1 MYKKQNKYTIQ
12 KLRSSSSSSDDS
24 YDLKQITTKIKVLI
38 PQKKIIFNPPY
49 DSSWFETEINNSK
62 NNSKNN
68 SNSKISIKDYI
79 KKLFAICKTHLDA
92 NVKPNTT
99 KAIIVPHA
107 GIRYSGLCS
116 ASAYYQLILRTTPI
130 KHIILFCT
138 HHKASNNIIAP
149 SFTHIKPLLG
159 NIPLKIDNDLIE
171 TLKPFLEINNSAF
184 DEEHSFFNQLPFIE
198 SIISSNS
205 NMNTSNSL
213 NILITPFLI
222 SNNMILNKTNCDK
235 LHKAMDILKLLLS
248 RKDTVLICTSDFSHI
263 NGHFE
268 TKITSNIQKNIRNQ
282 DNQILQFIYDNLN
295 GVITRSKKID
305 DILFIQNA
313 PSCGTMAMYLFA
325 KLLNYHSGVTE
336 SSSSS
341 SSSDESSDSSPGN
354 IIAKRYRSPKMLF
367 PRITCYY
374 TSQVRD
380 KYIDIFDF
388 TPEQL
393 TSILPN
399 DLNSNTTESSV
410 SYVGLIFTTQPNI
423 DDIITNKKTTIRQ
436 LENLLSQYEKQALL
450 GFIKEYLFFKFSMP
464 KYKIPIS
471 LFKSINSQ
479 SFKLNLGVAITVYN
493 NNTEKLRSTVNMIDN
508 NSMIDNDESL
518 SIENKI
524 KYLIDKLLNNN
535 NTNTYK
541 TLTFPALKP
550 DEYNKLDFEISIFN
564 KTEPITLN
572 EFYTNKFNLG
582 TDGII
587 IIDTNTKTKK
597 KTSVQ
602 LLTPNSYSLTNIEK
616 VLNPNISKK
625 SLLEQLCNIQ
635 MQNERENTKNS
646 KDCYKLSNIKLFYN
660 EGVVFS

>member
-1 MYKKQNKYTIQ
+1 MYKKERLNKKNH
-12 KLRSSSSSSDDS
+12 KLRSNSSSSSSSSSISIGSDDS
-24 YDLKQITTKIKVLI
+24 YDLT
-38 PQKKIIFNPPY
+38 QKKTIIFNPPY
-49 DSSWFETEINNSK
+49 DSSWFETEINNNK
-62 NNSKNN
+62 N
-68 SNSKISIKDYI
+68 NSKISIKNYI
-79 KKLFAICKTHLDA
+79 KKLFDICKTHLDA
-92 NVKPNTT
+92 NVKPDKT

-116 ASAYYQLILRTTPI
+116 ASAYYQLTLRTTPI
-130 KHIILFCT
+130 KRIILFCT

-159 NIPLKIDNDLIE
+159 NTQLKIDTDLIE
-171 TLKPFLEINNSAF
+171 TLKPFLEIDNSAF

-205 NMNTSNSL
+205 HSNS
-213 NILITPFLI
+213 NVLITPFLI
-222 SNNMILNKTNCDK
+222 SNSMILNKQTCDK
-235 LHKAMDILKLLLS
+235 LHKAMDILKILLS
-248 RKDTVLICTSDFSHI
+248 KKDTVLICTSDFSHI

-268 TKITSNIQKNIRNQ
+268 TKITSNIQQNIRNQ

-295 GVITRSKKID
+295 GIITKSKKID

-313 PSCGTMAMYLFA
+313 PSCGTMAMYLFT
-325 KLLNYHSGVTE
+325 KLLNYHYNE
-336 SSSSS
+336 KNSSSSS
-341 SSSDESSDSSPGN
+341 SSLSSSSSGESSDSSNYNPS
-354 IIAKRYRSPKMLF
+354 ISKKYISQKILYS
-367 PRITCYY
+367 RITCYY
-374 TSQVRD
+374 TSQIRD
-380 KYIDIFDF
+380 KYINIFDF
-388 TPEQL
+388 APEQL
-393 TSILPN
+393 TGILPI
-399 DLNSNTTESSV
+399 DLNSNTKESSV
-410 SYVGLIFTTQPNI
+410 SYVGIIFTTQPNI
-423 DDIITNKKTTIRQ
+423 DDKKATIRK

>member
-1 MYKKQNKYTIQ
+1 MYKKEKINHKNQ

-24 YDLKQITTKIKVLI
+24 YDLKQITINKKVLLS
-38 PQKKIIFNPPY
+38 QKNTNIFNPPY

-62 NNSKNN
+62 NY
-68 SNSKISIKDYI
+68 SNSKISIQNYI
-79 KKLFAICKTHLDA
+79 NKLFNICKTHLDT
-92 NVKPNTT
+92 NVKTNTT

-116 ASAYYQLILRTTPI
+116 ASAYYQLKLRTTPI
-130 KHIILFCT
+130 KRIILFCT
-138 HHKASNNIIAP
+138 HHKSSNNIIAP

-159 NIPLKIDNDLIE
+159 NIPLKIDTKLIDE
-171 TLKPFLEINNSAF
+171 LKPLLEINNSAF

-198 SIISSNS
+198 TIISSNS
-205 NMNTSNSL
+205 NMNTSNSS
-213 NILITPFLI
+213 NVLITPFLI
-222 SNNMILNKTNCDK
+222 SNSMILNKTNCDK

-268 TKITSNIQKNIRNQ
+268 TKITSNIQQNIRNQ

-295 GVITRSKKID
+295 GVITKSKKID

-325 KLLNYHSGVTE
+325 KLLNYHSGAKE
-336 SSSSS
+336 SSSSSSS
-341 SSSDESSDSSPGN
+341 SSSDESNKSINDTISKN
-354 IIAKRYRSPKMLF
+354 NRYSKLLY
-367 PRITCYY
+367 PRISCYY

-388 TPEQL
+388 YPEQL
-393 TSILPN
+393 TSILPT
-399 DLNSNTTESSV
+399 DLNNNTSESSV
-410 SYVGLIFTTQPNI
+410 SYVGIIFTSQPNI
-423 DDIITNKKTTIRQ
+423 EDKNDKKKTIHK

-464 KYKIPIS
+464 KYKIPNN
-471 LFKSINSQ
+471 LINPINTQ
-479 SFKLNLGVAITVYN
+479 SFKLNLGVGITVYKSSDLRN
-493 NNTEKLRSTVNMIDN
+493 VANIIDNTINNTN
-508 NSMIDNDESL
+508 DNDETK
-518 SIENKI
+518 SIESKLR
-524 KYLIDKLLNNN
+524 YLIDKLLNNN

-550 DEYNKLDFEISIFN
+550 DEYNKLGFEISIFN

-597 KTSVQ
+597 QTSVQ

-616 VLNPNISKK
+616 SLNPNISKK

-635 MQNERENTKNS
+635 IQNERENTNNS

-660 EGVVFS
+660 EGFVFS

>member
-1 MYKKQNKYTIQ
+1 MYKKEKLIIKNQ

-38 PQKKIIFNPPY
+38 PQKNIIFNPPY
-49 DSSWFETEINNSK
+49 DSSWFETEINNNK
-62 NNSKNN
+62 H
-68 SNSKISIKDYI
+68 NSKITIQNYI
-79 KKLFAICKTHLDA
+79 NKLFNICKTHLDA

-116 ASAYYQLILRTTPI
+116 ASAYYQLKLRTTPI
-130 KHIILFCT
+130 KRIILFCT
-138 HHKASNNIIAP
+138 HHKSSNNIIAP
-149 SFTHIKPLLG
+149 SFTHIKPLLC

-198 SIISSNS
+198 SIISHINTNISNQS
-205 NMNTSNSL
+205 NV
-213 NILITPFLI
+213 LITPFLI
-222 SNNMILNKTNCDK
+222 SNSMILNKTNCDK

-268 TKITSNIQKNIRNQ
+268 NKISSNIQQNIRNQ

-325 KLLNYHSGVTE
+325 KLLNYHSGAKE
-336 SSSSS
+336 SSSSSSS
-341 SSSDESSDSSPGN
+341 SSSDESNDNINYKIYNSSK
-354 IIAKRYRSPKMLF
+354 ILY

-374 TSQVRD
+374 TSQIRD
-380 KYIDIFDF
+380 KHIDIFNF

-393 TSILPN
+393 TSLLPI
-399 DLNSNTTESSV
+399 DLNNNTSESSV
-410 SYVGLIFTTQPNI
+410 SYIGIILTSQPNI
-423 DDIITNKKTTIRQ
+423 EDKNDKKKTIRK

-464 KYKIPIS
+464 KYKIPTNLINP
-471 LFKSINSQ
+471 INSK
-479 SFKLNLGVAITVYN
+479 SFKLDLGVGITVYIDI
-493 NNTEKLRSTVNMIDN
+493 NTNKKLRNVANIIGNPNYNST
-508 NSMIDNDESL
+508 DNDEFQ
-518 SIENKI
+518 SIESKI
-524 KYLIDKLLNNN
+524 RNIIDKLINNNN
-535 NTNTYK
+535 NTYK
-541 TLTFPALKP
+541 NLKFASLNS
-550 DEYNKLDFEISIFN
+550 DEYNKLTFEISIFN
-564 KTEPITLN
+564 KTTPITLN
-572 EFYTNKFNLG
+572 DYFNTNNKFNLG

-587 IIDTNTKTKK
+587 IINNNIDK
-597 KTSVQ
+597 KTSKNK
-602 LLTPNSYSLTNIEK
+602 LITPNSYSLTNIEAT
-616 VLNPNISKK
+616 LNPSISKK
-625 SLLEQLCNIQ
+625 DLLEELCNIQ
-635 MQNERENTKNS
+635 MQNENITK
-646 KDCYKLSNIKLFYN
+646 KCYKLSNISLFYN
-660 EGVVFS
+660 EGFVFS

>member
-107 GIRYSGLCS
+107 GIPYSGLCS

-198 SIISSNS
+198 SIISHINTNISNQS
-205 NMNTSNSL
+205 NV
-213 NILITPFLI
+213 LITPFLI

-464 KYKIPIS
+464 KYKIQLNLINPINI
-471 LFKSINSQ
+471 K
-479 SFKLNLGVAITVYN
+479 SFKMNLGVGITVY
-493 NNTEKLRSTVNMIDN
+493 IDN
-508 NSMIDNDESL
+508 NIRSTANLIDNNDNDESQ

-524 KYLIDKLLNNN
+524 RYLIDKLTSNSNK

-541 TLTFPALKP
+541 NLNFPPLKP
-550 DEYNKLDFEISIFN
+550 DEFNKLKFEINIFN
-564 KTEPITLN
+564 KITPITLN
-572 EFYTNKFNLG
+572 DFYTNKFNLG

-587 IIDTNTKTKK
+587 IIDTNTKTNK
-597 KTSVQ
+597 KTNKKTTTK
-602 LLTPNSYSLTNIEK
+602 LLTPNSYSLTNIETT
-616 VLNPNISKK
+616 LNPSITKK
-625 SLLEQLCNIQ
+625 SLLEQLCSSGL
-635 MQNERENTKNS
+635 ENTKSN
-646 KDCYKLSNIKLFYN
+646 KDCYKFSNIELFYN
-660 EGVVFS
+660 EGLAFS